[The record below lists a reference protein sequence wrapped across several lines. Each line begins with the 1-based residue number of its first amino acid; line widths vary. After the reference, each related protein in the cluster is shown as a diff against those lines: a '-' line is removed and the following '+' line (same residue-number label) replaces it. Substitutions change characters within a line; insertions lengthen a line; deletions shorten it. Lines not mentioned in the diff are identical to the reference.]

1 VWKPKSSQGVASLAM
16 TLRMLQLHEPLP
28 VRAAPRVIAAERLRR
43 GAPVRLR
50 AVRYHLA
57 YALKVGLV
65 EVITIDGKI
74 CYRLTEKGRSFL
86 ATLLGE

>member
-1 VWKPKSSQGVASLAM
+1 
-16 TLRMLQLHEPLP
+16 
-28 VRAAPRVIAAERLRR
+28 
-43 GAPVRLR
+43 
-50 AVRYHLA
+50 
-57 YALKVGLV
+57 VGLV